1 MPPKRRTF
9 INQKELF
16 PLLQYHTSFSARPLI
31 NSMMQR
37 LLLSLSLF
45 VCLSL
50 GMGPLLR
57 TVPAVSAAAVHHG
70 QQTRL
75 GDDKTL
81 LVYPNPSTGIV
92 HLTINNLQGK
102 KIELSV
108 LNVIGSVLYHETV
121 TEFNE
126 KYSRTLDLSR
136 FANGLYYVRLESD
149 NTSQVCKLVIR

>member
-1 MPPKRRTF
+1 
-9 INQKELF
+9 
-16 PLLQYHTSFSARPLI
+16 
-31 NSMMQR
+31 MMQR
-37 LLLSLSLF
+37 LLLPLLLF

-57 TVPAVSAAAVHHG
+57 TVPAASAAAMHRHG
-70 QQTRL
+70 QQTRP

-102 KIELSV
+102 KVELSV

-121 TEFNE
+121 TEFND
-126 KYSRTLDLSR
+126 KYSRTLDLSK

-149 NTSQVCKLVIR
+149 NTSQMCKLVIR